1 MLLCGIVNRPETQVA
16 TCCMGLQHVACRSPV
31 TANLKA
37 FPTGSVR
44 QKALIQVAGSAGHL
58 IDMVLHV
65 MCDPKGVCV

>member
-1 MLLCGIVNRPETQVA
+1 
-16 TCCMGLQHVACRSPV
+16 MGLQHVACRSPV